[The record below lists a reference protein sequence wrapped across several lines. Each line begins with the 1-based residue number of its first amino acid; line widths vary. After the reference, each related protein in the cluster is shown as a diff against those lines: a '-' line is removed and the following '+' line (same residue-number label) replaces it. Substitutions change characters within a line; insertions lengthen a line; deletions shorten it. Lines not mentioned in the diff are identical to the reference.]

1 MSHYAEVHAQLDPD
15 GLTEFPNGIRLQEI
29 ELVLTDDPDRP
40 SWRALEPAV
49 CAIDA
54 ARARKLA
61 FELLTVAEVAEQW
74 EKAR

>member
-1 MSHYAEVHAQLDPD
+1 MNHYAEVHAQLDPD

-29 ELVLTDDPDRP
+29 ELVLTDDPERP

-61 FELLTVAEVAEQW
+61 FELLTAAEVAECFEQ
-74 EKAR
+74 AL